1 VNLFD
6 ALLLLALT
14 FAVIGGLR
22 VGLVARA
29 ATWLGIGIGI
39 LLATRSVPLVLGL
52 APETGGGM
60 RLFVS
65 VFTLTLTITIVTVLF
80 QSAGLSLRRRLRA
93 TPLSGLDRVAGAAAG
108 VAAVAL
114 VLWLLAPAAAVIPG
128 EVARQVRGSTIAG
141 VVAHLGPEPPD
152 AVRSLRSL
160 LDTTRFPEVLA
171 GLQRTPDTGPP
182 PDQIA
187 VAPDVVEAVTASTS
201 NVEAHGCG
209 RSYEGSGFAVAGERV
224 VTNAHVVAGADEVA
238 VRRPDGAV
246 LDAVVV
252 VFDPDRD
259 LAVLEVAGLDQVPL
273 GLSALERG
281 DEAVVIGYPGGQDV
295 PRAAPARITDQRR
308 ALGRDIYG
316 REPTD
321 RNVLFL
327 AARLAQGDS
336 GSPVVGIDGRVGG
349 VVFAISPDAPT
360 VAYALDLDELQAV
373 LDAPRDPGEVGA
385 CI

>member
-6 ALLLLALT
+6 ALLLLTIA
-14 FAVIGGLR
+14 FAVLGGLR
-22 VGLVARA
+22 VGFVARA
-29 ATWLGIGIGI
+29 ATWLGIGVGI

-52 APETGGGM
+52 APETGSGM

-65 VFTLTLTITIVTVLF
+65 LFTLTLTVTVVTVLF
-80 QSAGLSLRRRLRA
+80 QSVGLSLRRRLRA

-114 VLWLLAPAAAVIPG
+114 VLWLLVPAAASVPG

-141 VVAHLGPEPPD
+141 AVAEIGPRPPD

-160 LDTTRFPEVLA
+160 LDTSRFPEVLA
-171 GLQRTPDTGPP
+171 GLQRAPDTGPP
-182 PDQIA
+182 PETIA
-187 VAPDVVEAVTASTS
+187 VAADVVDAVTASTS

-209 RSYEGSGFAVAGERV
+209 RSYEGSGFTVADGRV
-224 VTNAHVVAGADEVA
+224 VTNAHVVAGADEVQ

-246 LDAVVV
+246 HDAVVV
-252 VFDPDRD
+252 VFDPARD
-259 LAVLEVAGLDQVPL
+259 LAVLEVAGLDQQPL
-273 GLSALERG
+273 DLAPLERG

-295 PRAAPARITDQRR
+295 PRAAPVRVTDQRR

-316 REPTD
+316 QEPTD
-321 RNVLFL
+321 RDVLFL

-336 GSPVVGIDGRVGG
+336 GSPVVRTDGRVGG

-360 VAYALDLDELQAV
+360 VAYALDLEELTTA
-373 LDAPRDPGEVGA
+373 LEAPRAPGEVGP